1 MRLSTRLFLY
11 LSASIL
17 LVTLASALVTLQLR
31 ERSLREAHGR
41 ETRAMAEVLQL
52 VAGDARR
59 DGRDA
64 DLERV
69 LMRRLA
75 DPQATLVE
83 SEMAVTRTRH
93 ALVALMLFVAAAL
106 VMHQVL
112 ERTLTRRLRE
122 FVAATDALAREPAAA
137 GVRVPDDVAELA
149 ELAGAFNRMAGRLEA
164 RLRDDYQALLHE
176 QEEKHALQRMLAE
189 EERYAVLG
197 RLSGGLAH
205 ELGTPLNVIRIRA
218 EAVAVAA
225 TPALAQH
232 AHGIVAEVQ
241 RITSLVRGLMQVAR
255 RHELELRPLEL
266 GELMRGAAAE
276 IRPEA
281 RAAGVEIAVD
291 TPARPVVV
299 LGDAVLLRH
308 AVLNLAF
315 NALHAMRSTPERR
328 LLRLAVRAD
337 AGTGAAALEVE
348 DTGHGIDESI
358 RGRVFEP
365 FFTTKDVDEGS
376 GLGLAI
382 ARGIVEQ
389 QGGSLGLEPREGG
402 GTRVCIRLPA
412 AVPEV
417 AR

>member
-1 MRLSTRLFLY
+1 
-11 LSASIL
+11 
-17 LVTLASALVTLQLR
+17 
-31 ERSLREAHGR
+31 
-41 ETRAMAEVLQL
+41 
-52 VAGDARR
+52 
-59 DGRDA
+59 
-64 DLERV
+64 
-69 LMRRLA
+69 
-75 DPQATLVE
+75 
-83 SEMAVTRTRH
+83 
-93 ALVALMLFVAAAL
+93 
-106 VMHQVL
+106 
-112 ERTLTRRLRE
+112 
-122 FVAATDALAREPAAA
+122 
-137 GVRVPDDVAELA
+137 
-149 ELAGAFNRMAGRLEA
+149 
-164 RLRDDYQALLHE
+164 
-176 QEEKHALQRMLAE
+176 
-189 EERYAVLG
+189 VLG

-328 LLRLAVRAD
+328 LLRLAVRA
-337 AGTGAAALEVE
+337 GPGVGAAALEVE